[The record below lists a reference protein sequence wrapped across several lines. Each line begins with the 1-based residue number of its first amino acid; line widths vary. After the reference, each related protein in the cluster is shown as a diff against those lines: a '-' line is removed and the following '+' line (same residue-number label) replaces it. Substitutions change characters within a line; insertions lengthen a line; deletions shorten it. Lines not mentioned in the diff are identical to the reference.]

1 MVNLEKVVIK
11 AGANIVRNFGTI
23 PVIVKIKGLKVDWFD
38 RCSVLNFRKTVVGE
52 VRIIASDNGER
63 RHEACCGRSSQQVN
77 PA

>member
-11 AGANIVRNFGTI
+11 AGGNIVRNFGTV
-23 PVIVKIKGLKVDWFD
+23 PVIVKIKGPKVDWFG
-38 RCSVLNFRKTVVGE
+38 RCSVLNFRKTVGE

-77 PA
+77 PV